1 MFLRVEPKAWSFES
15 RFRFRVA
22 FPFSFCL
29 AACIIPSLNGA
40 ILTPT
45 QVTVS
50 AVTFP
55 APRAGLNRDELT
67 RGFGSKDDAL
77 RAACDLM
84 RPACDLMRRGC
95 LVHFIQGPEHENVQP
110 RAHRR

>member
-40 ILTPT
+40 ILTAT
-45 QVTVS
+45 QVTFS

-55 APRAGLNRDELT
+55 VPRAGLNRDEVM

-95 LVHFIQGPEHENVQP
+95 FLRFNASRLLSAFHP
-110 RAHRR
+110 RAGT